1 MFDSLNDT
9 PSDFQQKLIGALNS
23 IGETN
28 GIDPVDVFNLVLCG
42 NQDENVKKKLYNW
55 WRGFFD
61 ILSRCDI
68 PSESKKEYDEKVDAL
83 ISEITKAGSS
93 IDGNSVEVVSEDYE
107 SASKEDEDKM
117 LNDMKFAVS
126 KIGEI
131 ANRVQDIIN
140 FVNPYCKKF
149 NEENEMKNIKNESNM
164 SSL

>member
-68 PSESKKEYDEKVDAL
+68 PSESKKEYDEKIDAL

-93 IDGNSVEVVSEDYE
+93 IDGIFTIDSRP
-107 SASKEDEDKM
+107 
-117 LNDMKFAVS
+117 
-126 KIGEI
+126 I
-131 ANRVQDIIN
+131 RV
-140 FVNPYCKKF
+140 FTERTVCKG
-149 NEENEMKNIKNESNM
+149 
-164 SSL
+164 